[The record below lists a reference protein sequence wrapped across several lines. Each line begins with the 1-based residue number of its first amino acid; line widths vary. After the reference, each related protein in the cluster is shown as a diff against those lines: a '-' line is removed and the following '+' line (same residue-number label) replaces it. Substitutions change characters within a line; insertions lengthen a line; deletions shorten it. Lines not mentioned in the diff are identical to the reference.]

1 VPGTSN
7 IPSRPVPQR
16 SLSLFSA
23 VIVGVAA
30 MVGTGVFVAWQPAYQ
45 LAGSQLLLAVA
56 VAAVIAILNA
66 ISNARLARAF
76 PESGGGY
83 IYGRECINPF
93 VGQIAGW
100 SFLIGKLASASAA
113 SLAIGAYLAPGQE
126 RIFAL
131 MSIAAVLL
139 INISGIKFSV
149 IAMTVM
155 ITVVLSVLLSLSV
168 GSDMSSTADIF
179 IGFQGNQS
187 LNIFAA
193 AGIMF
198 VAFAGYARIAVLG
211 SEVKNPTKV
220 IPLAITLSLA
230 LVVVLYVVIAVVLLG
245 NAAALESVTPIL
257 ALAEITGY
265 PLGLVSIAAVL
276 AAGSALFALIAG
288 LGRMVFSMSSGGHLP
303 ASLAVLTGSRAVP
316 IRADLVVGLVLI
328 AITLIG
334 SIAFN
339 LAISALFVL
348 TYYAVVHV
356 ASWKLT
362 GRAVLTRFIPI
373 TGLLGNGLVVGALI
387 VLVVGDFPVR

>member
-1 VPGTSN
+1 VSQPFVS
-7 IPSRPVPQR
+7 PQR
-16 SLSLFSA
+16 TLSLFSA

-56 VAAVIAILNA
+56 IAAVIAILNA

-83 IYGRECINPF
+83 IYGRNRINPF
-93 VGQIAGW
+93 AGQLAGW

-113 SLAIGAYLAPGQE
+113 SLAIGAYLVPGQE
-126 RIFAL
+126 KFVAL
-131 MSIAAVLL
+131 MSIAVVLL
-139 INISGIKFSV
+139 INISGIRFSV

-155 ITVVLSVLLSLSV
+155 IAVVLFVLLSLSAV
-168 GSDMSSTADIF
+168 SGMNTTPEISID
-179 IGFQGNQS
+179 FQRNQS
-187 LNIFAA
+187 FNILAA

-198 VAFAGYARIAVLG
+198 IAFAGYARIAVLG

-220 IPLAITLSLA
+220 IPLAIALSLA
-230 LVVVLYVVIAVVLLG
+230 IVVVLYLVIALVLLD
-245 NAAALESVTPIL
+245 NTAALESITPIM

-265 PLGLVSIAAVL
+265 PLWLVSIAAVL
-276 AAGSALFALIAG
+276 AAGSALFALVAG
-288 LGRMVFSMSSGGHLP
+288 LGRMVYSMSSGGHLP
-303 ASLAVLTGSRAVP
+303 GSLAVLTGSRAVP
-316 IRADLVVGLVLI
+316 IRADLVVALVLI
-328 AITLIG
+328 AITLMG

-356 ASWKLT
+356 ASWRLP
-362 GRAVLTRFIPI
+362 GRMAFTRFIPI
-373 TGLLGNGLVVGALI
+373 AGLLGNTLVVGALI
-387 VLVVGDFPVR
+387 VLVVGDFPLR

>member
-1 VPGTSN
+1 VSQPFVS
-7 IPSRPVPQR
+7 PQR
-16 SLSLFSA
+16 TLSLFSA

-56 VAAVIAILNA
+56 IAAVIAILNA

-83 IYGRECINPF
+83 IYGRNRINPF
-93 VGQIAGW
+93 AGQLAGW

-113 SLAIGAYLAPGQE
+113 SLAIGAYLVPGQE
-126 RIFAL
+126 KFVAL
-131 MSIAAVLL
+131 MSIAVVLL
-139 INISGIKFSV
+139 INISGIRFSV

-155 ITVVLSVLLSLSV
+155 IAVVLFVLLSLSAV
-168 GSDMSSTADIF
+168 SGMNTTPEISID
-179 IGFQGNQS
+179 FQRNQS
-187 LNIFAA
+187 FNILAA

-198 VAFAGYARIAVLG
+198 IAFAGYARIAVLG

-220 IPLAITLSLA
+220 IPLAIALSLII
-230 LVVVLYVVIAVVLLG
+230 VVVLYLVIALVLLD
-245 NAAALESVTPIL
+245 NTAALESITPIM

-265 PLGLVSIAAVL
+265 PLWLVSIAAVL
-276 AAGSALFALIAG
+276 AAGSALFALVAG
-288 LGRMVFSMSSGGHLP
+288 LGRMVYSMSSGGHLP
-303 ASLAVLTGSRAVP
+303 GSLAVLTGSRAVP
-316 IRADLVVGLVLI
+316 IRADLVVALVLI
-328 AITLIG
+328 AITLMG

-356 ASWKLT
+356 ASWRLP
-362 GRAVLTRFIPI
+362 GRMAFTRFIPI
-373 TGLLGNGLVVGALI
+373 AGLLGNTLVVGALI
-387 VLVVGDFPVR
+387 VLVVGDFPLR

>member
-1 VPGTSN
+1 
-7 IPSRPVPQR
+7 
-16 SLSLFSA
+16 
-23 VIVGVAA
+23 

-56 VAAVIAILNA
+56 IAAVIAILNA

-83 IYGRECINPF
+83 IYGRNRINPF
-93 VGQIAGW
+93 AGQLAGW

-113 SLAIGAYLAPGQE
+113 SLAIGAYLVPGQE
-126 RIFAL
+126 KFVAL
-131 MSIAAVLL
+131 MSIAVVLL
-139 INISGIKFSV
+139 INISGIRFSV

-155 ITVVLSVLLSLSV
+155 IAVVLFVLLSLSAV
-168 GSDMSSTADIF
+168 SGMNTTPEISIA
-179 IGFQGNQS
+179 FQRNQS
-187 LNIFAA
+187 FNILAA

-220 IPLAITLSLA
+220 IPLAIALSLA
-230 LVVVLYVVIAVVLLG
+230 IVVVLYLVIALVLLD
-245 NAAALESVTPIL
+245 NTAALESITPIM

-265 PLGLVSIAAVL
+265 PLWLVSIAAVL
-276 AAGSALFALIAG
+276 AAGSALFALVAG
-288 LGRMVFSMSSGGHLP
+288 LGRMVYSMSSGGHLP
-303 ASLAVLTGSRAVP
+303 GSLAVLTGSRAVP
-316 IRADLVVGLVLI
+316 IRADLVVALVLI
-328 AITLIG
+328 AITLMG

-356 ASWKLT
+356 ASWRLP
-362 GRAVLTRFIPI
+362 GRMAFTRFIPI
-373 TGLLGNGLVVGALI
+373 AGLLGNTLVVGALI
-387 VLVVGDFPVR
+387 VLVVGDFPLR